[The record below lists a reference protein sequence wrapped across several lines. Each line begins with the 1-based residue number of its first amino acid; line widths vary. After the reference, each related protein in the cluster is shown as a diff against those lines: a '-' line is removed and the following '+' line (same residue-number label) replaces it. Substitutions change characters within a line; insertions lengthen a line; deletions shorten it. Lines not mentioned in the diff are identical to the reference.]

1 MGVAESRF
9 GATTMLELLAGGG
22 PTTHLR
28 YVRSRPIPFPPEPL
42 RYAAIEGTRRA
53 YDRVDATGERGAW
66 LRLLDRFGLG
76 FDS

>member
-1 MGVAESRF
+1 V
-9 GATTMLELLAGGG
+9 
-22 PTTHLR
+22 
-28 YVRSRPIPFPPEPL
+28 PFPPEPL

-53 YDRVDATGERGAW
+53 YDREDASGERGAW

>member
-9 GATTMLELLAGGG
+9 GAATMLELLSGEG
-22 PTTHLR
+22 PTADLR
-28 YVRSRPIPFPPEPL
+28 LVRSRPMPFPPEPL

-53 YDRVDATGERGAW
+53 YARADATGERGTW
-66 LRLLDRFGLG
+66 LWLLDRFGLG

>member
-1 MGVAESRF
+1 M
-9 GATTMLELLAGGG
+9 
-22 PTTHLR
+22 
-28 YVRSRPIPFPPEPL
+28 RSRPTPFPPEPA

-53 YDRVDATGERGAW
+53 IARADATGERGAW